1 VESSNRPREYLR
13 QELAR
18 GVHGFAIFQ
27 RVESNVLLPRESV
40 EMIGAALVLSTLFAV
55 ADHSAA
61 NPLFQELRT
70 RGISL
75 GESSIPLPPPAMAD
89 GLGAAAQTAV
99 LTRVVDERYPLDEF
113 TRDAVVAPFV
123 LKFPEL
129 PSGKVMP
136 RGIDV
141 WFIVR
146 GDLNELAKVD
156 VLKEFTSARGKDTTL
171 HVLTADELKARGLPL
186 TSADSPKHVAAVG
199 ATEERFVH
207 TVANVLDHVVL
218 HQTMRC
224 ALSRTNESVVIASQV
239 DRRFDKDR
247 EFPNL
252 YHRLIRNDDGEITK
266 GPAQPYSGSAGGYM
280 KATQLADPMGAIL
293 VEYHTIYSEPHDWFN
308 GANLLQSKLPI
319 LLQSRVREL
328 RREVREAQK

>member
-1 VESSNRPREYLR
+1 
-13 QELAR
+13 
-18 GVHGFAIFQ
+18 
-27 RVESNVLLPRESV
+27 
-40 EMIGAALVLSTLFAV
+40 MIGATFILGALLAV
-55 ADHSAA
+55 ADHGPA
-61 NPLFQELRT
+61 NPLFQELQSN
-70 RGISL
+70 GVSL
-75 GESSIPLPPPAMAD
+75 GKSRIPLPAPAMAD
-89 GLGAAAQTAV
+89 GLDANRQTAV
-99 LTRVVDERYPLDEF
+99 LQKIIDDRYPVDEF

-129 PSGKVMP
+129 QGEAPIP

-141 WFIVR
+141 WFIVH

-171 HVLTADELKARGLPL
+171 HVLAADQLKARGLPL

-207 TVANVLDHVVL
+207 TVAKILDHVEL

-224 ALSRTNESVVIASQV
+224 VLSRTNDSVVIASQV

-247 EFPNL
+247 EFPNF
-252 YHRLIRNDDGEITK
+252 YHRLIRNDEGEITK
-266 GPAQPYSGSAGGYM
+266 GPAQPFSGSAGGYM
-280 KATQLADPMGAIL
+280 KATQLASPKGALL
-293 VEYHTIYSEPHDWFN
+293 VEYHTIYSEPQDWFN

-328 RREVREAQK
+328 RRDVRKAKK